1 MVKLSARRKFASLT
15 GFTKGTLPDYQMS
28 ALSMALCFNGMTFD
42 ETMFLT
48 RALVESGKV
57 MQWKEGSYLV
67 DKHSTGG

>member
-1 MVKLSARRKFASLT
+1 
-15 GFTKGTLPDYQMS
+15 MS